1 MCFLLGRDGSR
12 VETAQFQGFFVAPH
26 SSRRSCMKRI
36 CFRLFSRWFRHA
48 SGTTID
54 LAKGSPMKIECKVN
68 ASDGTWSAWSIYIK
82 PSKFT
87 WAKRKCWK
95 IHLYHPLI
103 ASWAWAKN
111 CSVIPPFPP
120 PKWYTP
126 LGWCFHKFCSKPEF
140 SSKFLKMTSCYTP
153 QKPTMEKQPFK
164 DSF

>member
-1 MCFLLGRDGSR
+1 MARVY

-36 CFRLFSRWFRHA
+36 CFLLFSRWFRHA
-48 SGTTID
+48 SGITID

-82 PSKFT
+82 LSKFT

-103 ASWAWAKN
+103 AS
-111 CSVIPPFPP
+111 CSNFFGCVLCICRSVGRL
-120 PKWYTP
+120 P
-126 LGWCFHKFCSKPEF
+126 LGWCFHKFVQNRI
-140 SSKFLKMTSCYTP
+140 FLQILEDYCPVTP
-153 QKPTMEKQPFK
+153 HQKPTMEKQPFI
-164 DSF
+164 

>member
-36 CFRLFSRWFRHA
+36 CCLLFSRWFRHA

-120 PKWYTP
+120 QNDTLPWGDVFTFFVQHPNFPPKSWRWLP
-126 LGWCFHKFCSKPEF
+126 VRPH
-140 SSKFLKMTSCYTP
+140 
-153 QKPTMEKQPFK
+153 QKPTMEKHPFK
-164 DSF
+164 DSY

>member
-1 MCFLLGRDGSR
+1 MCFLLGRDGLR

-36 CFRLFSRWFRHA
+36 CFLLFSRWFRHA

-103 ASWAWAKN
+103 ASRAWAKN
-111 CSVIPPFPP
+111 CGVIPPPSP
-120 PKWYTP
+120 PKMIHSLFW
-126 LGWCFHKFCSKPEF
+126 WCFHKFFVQNPNFPPNSWRLLPVRPPKNQQWK
-140 SSKFLKMTSCYTP
+140 STP
-153 QKPTMEKQPFK
+153 LL
-164 DSF
+164 